1 MLLHAPDVLIADSG
15 REVDDDVEDN
25 DDDGDDLYI
34 IGAVRLSVCGS
45 QKSIFPPDDLSRPC
59 RPKASQGLLI
69 IMMIAMTIMIV
80 MMVILMIMMK
90 NYQKIQIL

>member
-15 REVDDDVEDN
+15 RDVDDDVEDN

-59 RPKASQGLLI
+59 RPKAGQGLV
-69 IMMIAMTIMIV
+69 MMMM
-80 MMVILMIMMK
+80 MMVIMIMERQRLLPQWGFTIK
-90 NYQKIQIL
+90 RR